1 VCGVALGRLTI
12 DSVRVYF
19 RITNA
24 ASFIMDAAFVI
35 SIKTRHDRTE
45 LQSPDQHAANS
56 EASWF
61 FCSVIGLSFFETA
74 VSKWWTEFIQSTR
87 VNR

>member
-1 VCGVALGRLTI
+1 M
-12 DSVRVYF
+12 
-19 RITNA
+19 
-24 ASFIMDAAFVI
+24 MDAAFVT

-61 FCSVIGLSFFETA
+61 FCSVMVFPFLR
-74 VSKWWTEFIQSTR
+74 QRCQR
-87 VNR
+87 VGWIHPVNS

>member
-1 VCGVALGRLTI
+1 
-12 DSVRVYF
+12 
-19 RITNA
+19 
-24 ASFIMDAAFVI
+24 MDAAFCV

-61 FCSVIGLSFFETA
+61 FCSVIGLSSFETV
-74 VSKWWTEFIQSTR
+74 VSRSRLDFPETVGQTLD
-87 VNR
+87 